1 MIQRVQTI
9 YFVLAI
15 ILLSVLTFGVTIFS
29 FVSKTSRFNFNAFG
43 IVETDVKSGEQISY
57 ESFPLYIGTIA
68 LTLLCF
74 VAIMAYK
81 SLARQFKLGRTIF
94 GLYFLS
100 VIGIILIS
108 MYGQGLVGTP
118 TVGRELGAGFYC
130 LIAGF
135 PFTFLANIGIK
146 RDKRLLESLDRLR

>member
-1 MIQRVQTI
+1 
-9 YFVLAI
+9 LAI

-29 FVSKTSRFNFNAFG
+29 FVGETSRFNFNAFG
-43 IVETDVKSGEQISY
+43 IVETDLVSGKQLSY

-74 VAIMAYK
+74 LAVMAYK

-108 MYGQGLVGTP
+108 MYGKGLIDTP
-118 TVGRELGAGFYC
+118 TTGRELGVGFYC

-146 RDKRLLESLDRLR
+146 RDKSLLESLDRLR

>member
-1 MIQRVQTI
+1 MIQSVQTI

-130 LIAGF
+130 LIAGSEQ
-135 PFTFLANIGIK
+135 IV
-146 RDKRLLESLDRLR
+146 